1 MKPRSPGKAGNGYS
15 LVLPQQ
21 IHLESACLSILISRL
36 ARHVFDTFIVAAVI
50 FRGLQRLRL
59 FVRQRPEFHPAVREF
74 SSIFQSCFP
83 FPGSAGLVEGCI
95 NSSSVQPFRQF
106 YPVAQSLSFCSDL
119 RIRRLRN
126 TASVWI

>member
-1 MKPRSPGKAGNGYS
+1 MKPRSPGKAGSGYS
-15 LVLPQQ
+15 RALLQQ

-36 ARHVFDTFIVAAVI
+36 ARHIFYTFIVTAVI

-74 SSIFQSCFP
+74 SSIFHGCIP
-83 FPGSAGLVEGCI
+83 FPRSTGLIEGSRNL
-95 NSSSVQPFRQF
+95 SSGQPFRQL
-106 YPVAQSLSFCSDL
+106 YPVAQSLSLCSDL

-126 TASVWI
+126 TASFWI